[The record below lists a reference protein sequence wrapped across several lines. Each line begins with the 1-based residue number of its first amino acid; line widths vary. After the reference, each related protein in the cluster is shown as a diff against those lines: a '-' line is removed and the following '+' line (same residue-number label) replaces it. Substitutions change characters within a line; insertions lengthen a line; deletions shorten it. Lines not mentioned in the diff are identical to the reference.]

1 MREGQILFLTA
12 AILIGNIVFSYQGF
26 KNLSFQEKFLLH
38 VRSIVVN
45 KEYHRYFTSG
55 FLHADWTHLIFNMM
69 SFWFFANNVGM
80 SFGPF
85 PFMAIYVG
93 SLLVGNLLAVQL
105 NKSNFNYRA
114 LGASGAVAGI
124 IFSSI
129 LVNPYQTILIF
140 FIPMPAWLFAIGYV
154 LFSIYGIKKQNDRI
168 GHEAHLGGAITGVLL
183 SVLFQ
188 PEIMM
193 QHTWLFLALILP
205 TTFFLFSMQLGW
217 KWKSINSKTVSK
229 KKLEEFRKE
238 DFSIES
244 EINYLLDKISDKGY
258 NSLTEVEKKRLDQLS
273 KKNKQ

>member
-1 MREGQILFLTA
+1 MRDGQILFLTA

-85 PFMAIYVG
+85 PFMAIYVV

-129 LVNPYQTILIF
+129 LVDPYQTILIF

-154 LFSIYGIKKQNDRI
+154 LFSIYGIKKQNDHI

-183 SVLFQ
+183 SVLFR

-205 TTFFLFSMQLGW
+205 STFFLFFMQLGW
-217 KWKSINSKTVSK
+217 TLKSIKSKTVSK

-238 DFSIES
+238 DFSLES
-244 EINYLLDKISDKGY
+244 EINYLLDKISAKGY
-258 NSLTEVEKKRLDQLS
+258 NSLTETEKKRLDQLS